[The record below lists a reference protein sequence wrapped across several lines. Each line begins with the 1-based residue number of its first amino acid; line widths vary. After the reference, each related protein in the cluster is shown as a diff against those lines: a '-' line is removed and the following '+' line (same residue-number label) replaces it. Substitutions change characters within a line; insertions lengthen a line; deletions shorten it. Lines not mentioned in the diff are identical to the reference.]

1 MNYDFGN
8 IKTVEEVELLNLQI
22 EEYKRIMFKY
32 RDQIVQL
39 RKERD
44 AALEQLEQLRSTIKN
59 DKQ

>member
-32 RDQIVQL
+32 REQIVQL
-39 RKERD
+39 RKEKD
-44 AALEQLEQLRSTIKN
+44 AALEQLEQFKSTIKN

>member
-32 RDQIVQL
+32 REQIVQL
-39 RKERD
+39 RKEKD
-44 AALEQLEQLRSTIKN
+44 AALEQLEQLKSTIKN

>member
-22 EEYKRIMFKY
+22 EEYKRIMLKN
-32 RDQIVQL
+32 REQIVQL

-44 AALEQLEQLRSTIKN
+44 AALEQLEQLKSTIKN

>member
-32 RDQIVQL
+32 REQIVQL
-39 RKERD
+39 RKEKD

>member
-22 EEYKRIMFKY
+22 EEYKRIMLKN
-32 RDQIVQL
+32 RDQIVKL
-39 RKERD
+39 RNERD
-44 AALEQLEQLRSTIKN
+44 EALEKLEQLKYSIKN

>member
-32 RDQIVQL
+32 REQIVQL

-44 AALEQLEQLRSTIKN
+44 AALEQLEQLKSTIKN